1 MRGKRRTEM
10 TIETHRVFV
19 MSSSGNSRLGYCPQC
34 AAETRMI
41 MPEAAALMS
50 CVSTRTI
57 FRWVETGR
65 IHFMETSEGILFVCL
80 QSLMER
86 LSESFFAVDACE
98 QAGRRRRGSVVSRS
112 KMKQLAPLS
121 PKYLRRE
128 ALSLGDGPNPVV
140 GDE

>member
-1 MRGKRRTEM
+1 M

-19 MSSSGNSRLGYCPQC
+19 MRSPGDSRLGYCPRC

-41 MPEAAALMS
+41 MPEAAAMLS
-50 CVSTRTI
+50 CVSTRTV
-57 FRWVETGR
+57 FRWVEAER

-98 QAGRRRRGSVVSRS
+98 QAGRRRGRGSAGSRS
-112 KMKQLAPLS
+112 RMKRLAPLS
-121 PKYLRRE
+121 PKYLRHE
-128 ALSLGDGPNPVV
+128 ALSQEDGPNPVV